1 MQILR
6 HSRIAVTME
15 IYTEATSEATRDAL
29 KRLGDELSPPEA
41 APPADEADVDEHQGD
56 KPGEPGQA

>member
-1 MQILR
+1 MQIPR

-15 IYTEATSEATRDAL
+15 IYTEATSDATTDAL

-41 APPADEADVDEHQGD
+41 D
-56 KPGEPGQA
+56 PGAAEPDGWD